1 MLATRPP
8 LLRLLLALLGLTL
21 VAGACSSDDGS
32 ADATSGDDGT
42 EASAPE
48 TIRIGTFSRA
58 VDYAPFYIAQA
69 EGMFEAAADG
79 AEIEYVEF
87 NSAPAINEALGTG
100 RIDMV
105 FMAEPPALI
114 TASAGIDVII
124 AALGASLIQDIVV
137 PAGSD
142 IETAEDLGGARVGV
156 LAGSSSQY
164 GLLSIAEDAGV
175 DPDSIEILDL
185 APPDA
190 QAAFEAGE
198 FDAWA
203 VWPPFVQQQVI
214 QETGVLLPE
223 GDAAIQSIVVV
234 PTSFAEEYPET
245 YAALVQAVADA
256 KEFIAENEADA
267 QAIVSEAVSV
277 DAEVVELAWPRHDF
291 TAEIDD
297 DVVADIQEKAD
308 FLVEAGFLENEV
320 DVATLVEQRG

>member
-1 MLATRPP
+1 MLSNRPP
-8 LLRLLLALLGLTL
+8 FLRLLLALLGLAL
-21 VAGACSSDDGS
+21 VAAACSSDDDTT
-32 ADATSGDDGT
+32 DATSDGDGT
-42 EASAPE
+42 EASAPD

-58 VDYAPFYIAQA
+58 VDYAPFYVAQS

-87 NSAPAINEALGTG
+87 DSAPAINEALGTG

-124 AALGASLIQDIVV
+124 AALGASLIQDIIV

-142 IETAEDLGGARVGV
+142 IETSADLDGARVGV

-164 GLLSIAEDAGV
+164 GLLKIAEDAGV

-198 FDAWA
+198 IDAWA

-234 PTSFAEEYPET
+234 PTSFADEYPET
-245 YAALVQAVADA
+245 YDALIQAVAEA
-256 KEFIAENEADA
+256 KEFIAENETDA
-267 QAIVSEAVSV
+267 QAIVSESVGV
-277 DAEVVELAWPRHDF
+277 DADVVELAWPRHDF

-297 DVVADIQEKAD
+297 EVVADIQEKAD

-320 DVATLVEQRG
+320 DVATLVKQPG